1 MLNLTEQRILV
12 SLSEK
17 ARTEK
22 SKHTNIFNRELAV
35 LTSRTEVCVSNSL
48 QKLESDHYITINGR
62 RGKGRLITILKPQYE
77 IK

>member
-22 SKHTNIFNRELAV
+22 AKHTNIFNRELAV

-48 QKLESDHYITINGR
+48 QKLESDHYITINGK
-62 RGKGRLITILKPQYE
+62 RGKGRVITILKPQYE